1 MQTTCNLLRL
11 DRVSRWNRHSSMCRG
26 GGSMAPDC
34 CNCSSF
40 HKLVTLPCQQPLL
53 FCFFQVHNYFKWFLV
68 LGSSW
73 WYLVFLLH
81 VGFPILN
88 SQTLLEVYKLIE
100 EERFLTLKTTECSLW
115 FLSLAC
121 KLHLQQ
127 PTKPWSVHSYSKP
140 SKKELA

>member
-1 MQTTCNLLRL
+1 VPGVVGVWPLIVAIAQVSINLLL
-11 DRVSRWNRHSSMCRG
+11 
-26 GGSMAPDC
+26 
-34 CNCSSF
+34 F
-40 HKLVTLPCQQPLL
+40 LVFSPLSTAL
-53 FCFFQVHNYFKWFLV
+53 ALCFFQVHTYFKWFLV

-81 VGFPILN
+81 VGFPTLY

-115 FLSLAC
+115 DLSLAC

-127 PTKPWSVHSYSKP
+127 PTKPCSVHSNSKP
-140 SKKELA
+140 SKKELAWKCKTLLSFFN